1 MNLLIP
7 TMCYFI
13 LLTVKPPG
21 VNSIIYTITKVI
33 VLTNSASHNLKGR
46 RLLNYL
52 VQQPYDSTINRLGT
66 KSKIKILYV
75 IAVWDNVRL
84 WAGYNLQT
92 LSR

>member
-1 MNLLIP
+1 
-7 TMCYFI
+7 MCYFI
-13 LLTVKPPG
+13 QLTVKQHG
-21 VNSIIYTITKVI
+21 INSIIYTITKVI
-33 VLTNSASHNLKGR
+33 VLTNSASHNLKGS
-46 RLLNYL
+46 RLLDYL
-52 VQQPYDSTINRLGT
+52 AQQPYDSTINRLGT